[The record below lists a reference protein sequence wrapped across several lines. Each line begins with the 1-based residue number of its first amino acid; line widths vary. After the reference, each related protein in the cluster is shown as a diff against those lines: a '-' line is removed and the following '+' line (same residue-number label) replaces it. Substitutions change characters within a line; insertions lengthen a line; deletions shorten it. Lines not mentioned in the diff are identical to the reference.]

1 VDGAAAHL
9 AVWPRGGLI
18 GGGDGTGL
26 GLVEAR
32 GPAGKS
38 EAVVK
43 IALVSPYDYAYPGGV
58 TEHVRNLAD
67 QLLARGHE
75 IHVIAPS
82 SSAPSTPPAAGP
94 IVHRVGRPVPVPA
107 NGSVARITLP
117 LRGYVQVKQL
127 LAFQGFDIVHLHEPL
142 MPALPPTVLHHSPTI
157 NVGTFHAFGR
167 SNMAYFYG
175 RQVLRPFLNRLH
187 GRIAVSGPAR
197 DFVGRYFPGDYRV
210 IPNGI
215 DYARFATRLD
225 PIERFED
232 DRLDVLFVGRL
243 EKRKGLEHLL
253 RAWPRVRAAVPRARL
268 LVVGGGRRLEG
279 YRRWV
284 RAHRWSEVHF
294 IGYVSA
300 DDLVRY
306 YQTSDIFCAPST
318 GQESFGIVLLEAMAA
333 GRAIVASRI
342 PGYAEV
348 VQDGAEGLLVEPR
361 SSSALAAGL
370 IRLLEDADA
379 RRAMGERGR
388 AKAGAYDW
396 SRVAGQVL
404 DFYEQ
409 TIDAHMDAPARR
421 SSRVAGAFRRVAFR
435 AAPRAAQ

>member
-1 VDGAAAHL
+1 MKV
-9 AVWPRGGLI
+9 
-18 GGGDGTGL
+18 
-26 GLVEAR
+26 
-32 GPAGKS
+32 
-38 EAVVK
+38 
-43 IALVSPYDYAYPGGV
+43 ALVSPYDYQYPGGV

-67 QLLARGHE
+67 KLLLRGHE
-75 IHVIAPS
+75 VHVIAPS
-82 SSAPSTPPAAGP
+82 SVGQGDVPQGP
-94 IVHRVGRPVPVPA
+94 VIHRVGRSVPIPA

-117 LRGYVQVKQL
+117 LRGYLQVKSL
-127 LAFQGFDIVHLHEPL
+127 LAFQGFDIVHLHEPM
-142 MPALPPTVLHHSPTI
+142 MPALPLAVLHHSPTI

-167 SNMAYFYG
+167 SNMAYFYAKPM
-175 RQVLRPFLNRLH
+175 LKPLFNRLH

-197 DFVGRYFPGDYRV
+197 DFVARHFPGQYRV

-215 DYARFATRLD
+215 DYARFATRLE

-253 RAWPRVRAAVPRARL
+253 RAWPAVHRAVPRARL
-268 LVVGGGRRLEG
+268 IVVGGGRRLAG

-284 RAHRWSEVHF
+284 RSHGWDEVHF
-294 IGYVSA
+294 VGTVSA
-300 DDLVRY
+300 EDLVRY
-306 YQTSDIFCAPST
+306 YQTSDVFCAPST

-348 VQDGAEGLLVEPR
+348 VENGSEGLLVEPK
-361 SSSALAAGL
+361 SSAALAATL
-370 IRLLEDADA
+370 IRLLEDGDL

-388 AKAGAYDW
+388 TKATAYDW

-404 DFYEQ
+404 DFYEE
-409 TIDAHMDAPARR
+409 TIDAHMVDPDRR
-421 SSRVAGAFRRVAFR
+421 SNRMASALRRVKLGAVPWP
-435 AAPRAAQ
+435 AL

>member
-1 VDGAAAHL
+1 MV
-9 AVWPRGGLI
+9 R
-18 GGGDGTGL
+18 
-26 GLVEAR
+26 
-32 GPAGKS
+32 PAGTS

-43 IALVSPYDYAYPGGV
+43 IALVSPYDYPYPGGV

-67 QLLARGHE
+67 QFVARGHE
-75 IHVIAPS
+75 VHVIAPS
-82 SSAPSTPPAAGP
+82 SADPSSLPEQPTL
-94 IVHRVGRPVPVPA
+94 HRVGRPVPIPA

-117 LRGYVQVKQL
+117 LRGYVQVKHL

-142 MPALPPTVLHHSPTI
+142 MPALPLTVLHHSPTI
-157 NVGTFHAFGR
+157 NVGTFHAFAR

-175 RQVLRPFLNRLH
+175 KQVLKPFFNRLH
-187 GRIAVSGPAR
+187 GRIAVSGAAR
-197 DFVGRYFPGDYRV
+197 DFVSQQFPGEYRV

-215 DYARFATRLD
+215 DFARFATRLA

-243 EKRKGLEHLL
+243 EKRKGLAHLL
-253 RAWPRVRAAVPRARL
+253 RAWPRVRAAVPQARL

-284 RAHRWSEVHF
+284 RAHGWEDVHF

-306 YQTSDIFCAPST
+306 YQTADVFCAPST

-333 GRAIVASRI
+333 GRPIVASRI

-348 VQDGAEGLLVEPR
+348 VHDGVEGVLVEPR
-361 SSSALAAGL
+361 SASSLAVGL
-370 IRLLEDADA
+370 TRLLRDADL
-379 RRAMGERGR
+379 RRRMGEHGR
-388 AKAGAYDW
+388 AKAAAFDW
-396 SRVAGQVL
+396 TRVADRVL
-404 DFYEQ
+404 HFYEE
-409 TIDAHMDAPARR
+409 TIDAHMEDPARR
-421 SSRVAGAFRRVAFR
+421 ASRVAVAFRRVTFR
-435 AAPRAAQ
+435 AAPRGAQ

>member
-1 VDGAAAHL
+1 MCAAGE
-9 AVWPRGGLI
+9 P
-18 GGGDGTGL
+18 
-26 GLVEAR
+26 
-32 GPAGKS
+32 

-43 IALVSPYDYAYPGGV
+43 IALVSPYDYPYPGGV

-67 QLLARGHE
+67 QLLSRGHE
-75 IHVIAPS
+75 VHVIAPS
-82 SSAPSTPPAAGP
+82 SVGQGDVPAGP
-94 IVHRVGRPVPVPA
+94 VLHRVGRSVPIPA

-117 LRGYVQVKQL
+117 LRGYLQVKSL
-127 LAFQGFDIVHLHEPL
+127 LAFQAFDIVHLHEPM
-142 MPALPPTVLHHSPTI
+142 MPALPLAVLHHSPTI

-167 SNMAYFYG
+167 SNMAYFYAKPM
-175 RQVLRPFLNRLH
+175 LKPLFNRLH

-197 DFVGRYFPGDYRV
+197 DFVARHFPGPYRI

-215 DYARFATRLD
+215 EYARFATRRE
-225 PIERFED
+225 PIDRFED

-243 EKRKGLEHLL
+243 EKRKGLEYLL
-253 RAWPRVRAAVPRARL
+253 RAWPAVHRAVPRARL

-284 RAHRWSEVHF
+284 RSHGWNEVHF
-294 IGYVSA
+294 IGKVSA
-300 DDLVRY
+300 EDLVRY
-306 YQTSDIFCAPST
+306 YQTSDVFCAPST

-348 VQDGAEGLLVEPR
+348 VDDGAEGLLVEPK
-361 SSSALAAGL
+361 SSEMLAATL
-370 IRLLEDADA
+370 IRLLEDAQL

-388 AKAGAYDW
+388 EKAAAYDW

-404 DFYEQ
+404 DFYEE
-409 TIDAHMDAPARR
+409 TIDAHMIDPERR
-421 SSRVAGAFRRVAFR
+421 TNRMASALRRVKLGAVPWP
-435 AAPRAAQ
+435 AL

>member
-1 VDGAAAHL
+1 M
-9 AVWPRGGLI
+9 
-18 GGGDGTGL
+18 
-26 GLVEAR
+26 
-32 GPAGKS
+32 
-38 EAVVK
+38 K
-43 IALVSPYDYAYPGGV
+43 IALVSPYDYVYPGGV

-75 IHVIAPS
+75 VHVIAPS
-82 SSAPSTPPAAGP
+82 SGGQGETPGGP
-94 IVHRVGRPVPVPA
+94 VLHRVGRSMPIPA

-117 LRGYVQVKQL
+117 LRGYLQVKSL
-127 LAFQGFDIVHLHEPL
+127 LTFQSFDIVHLHEPM
-142 MPALPPTVLHHSPTI
+142 MPALPHAVLHHSPTI

-167 SNMAYFYG
+167 SNMAYFYAKPM
-175 RQVLRPFLNRLH
+175 LKPLFNRLH
-187 GRIAVSGPAR
+187 GRIGVSGPAR
-197 DFVGRYFPGDYRV
+197 DFVARHFPGPYRV

-215 DYARFATRLD
+215 EYARFATRLE

-253 RAWPRVRAAVPRARL
+253 RAWPAVHQAVPNARL
-268 LVVGGGRRLEG
+268 IVVGGGRRLDG

-284 RAHRWSEVHF
+284 RAHGWHEVHF
-294 IGYVSA
+294 IGEVSA
-300 DDLVRY
+300 QDLVRY
-306 YQTSDIFCAPST
+306 YQTSDVFCAPST

-348 VQDGAEGLLVEPR
+348 VEDGAEGLLVEPKR
-361 SSSALAAGL
+361 SDALAAML
-370 IRLLEDADA
+370 IRLLEDAEL

-388 AKAGAYDW
+388 QKAAAYDW

-404 DFYEQ
+404 DFYEE
-409 TIDAHMDAPARR
+409 TIDAHMVDPEWQTNRMASAL
-421 SSRVAGAFRRVAFR
+421 RRVKLGAVPWP
-435 AAPRAAQ
+435 AL